1 MTDAIVGIRISRSE
15 SVPPDDSIELRF
27 KTKQIDRLQIYRAI
41 TKNNVCIRKTIKL
54 QLFGVKYVMF
64 FVFDKF

>member
-1 MTDAIVGIRISRSE
+1 MTDATVGIRISRSQ
-15 SVPPDDSIELRF
+15 SVPPDDSVELRF
-27 KTKQIDRLQIYRAI
+27 KIKQIDRVQIYRAI

-54 QLFGVKYVMF
+54 QLFAVKYIMF